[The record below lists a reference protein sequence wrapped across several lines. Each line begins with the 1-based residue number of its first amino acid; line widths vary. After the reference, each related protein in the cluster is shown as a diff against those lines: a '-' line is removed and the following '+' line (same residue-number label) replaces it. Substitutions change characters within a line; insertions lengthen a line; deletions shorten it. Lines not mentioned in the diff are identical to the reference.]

1 MGLSASTNLLSSPTA
16 HATTNVDDFY
26 FSNYI
31 VDYYLSRAE
40 DGTSRLHVV
49 EKFAAEF
56 PEYDQNRGFIRSIAA
71 TNNKGANVTIP
82 DVVSL
87 NLTATRN
94 GDSSK
99 VVDKIVYNRD
109 AETYDVYLQDPNAY
123 VHGHQLYTLEYDMS
137 NVITGVGYG
146 GKTYSYRDQ
155 AEIYQ
160 QEFYWDTNGTEWFQR
175 FEHLTANVHF
185 VGMDLSEVLDP
196 KMLAAHAAGAT
207 TGTHCYTGYYGED
220 GQNCAI
226 TTLEDGYS
234 FQATTT
240 LNRGENLTLAI
251 TLKADAFA
259 LPVYVV
265 TFKDFLPLIFWGV
278 IILIFVILFF
288 IIWRRHRKLTR
299 ENRQY
304 YKSLL
309 KPVQYLPP
317 KDLSVSQAAYFV
329 LDHRAKAS
337 AVNTLLELAVRHK
350 IELIKAPSQRLFHK
364 MTWQIRV
371 KSLDGLNK
379 SEKAILQL
387 AGDGDDEP
395 KVGDVLTL
403 KTRPTSARRAALATL
418 ARTDDKIV
426 LRKLKLLKSQSAL
439 AKTSSGG
446 TRWVVLLIILISFL
460 IPGYAYIYET
470 IFGEVDMFGIM
481 VVMVLMATILLTMRS
496 LINENDSPYAQMTQR
511 GMEMVAYMDGLRQY
525 IKLAEADR
533 LEFLQSVKG
542 ADTTPQGVVKLY
554 ERLLPYAALFGYEKS
569 WLKEL
574 GHYYANLNTAPV
586 WYDDT
591 TNVSLGAAA
600 FFTFSDFSHLRH
612 ISNTSIASYSSIG
625 SSSGSG
631 GSSSGFSGGGGGGFS
646 GGGGGGGGG
655 RGL

>member
-1 MGLSASTNLLSSPTA
+1 MRRLNFSLKTSKIFLFLLAVLGVLVLSASTNLLSNPTA

-109 AETYDVYLQDPNAY
+109 AETYDVYLQNPNAY

-155 AEIYQ
+155 AKIYQ

-175 FEHLTANVHF
+175 FEYLTANVHF

-196 KMLAAHAAGAT
+196 EMLAAHAAGAT

-220 GQNCAI
+220 GQDCAI

-234 FQATTT
+234 FQATTA

-265 TFKDFLPLIFWGV
+265 TFKDFLPFIFWGV

-329 LDHRAKAS
+329 LDHRAKAG

-364 MTWQIRV
+364 TTWQIRV

-481 VVMVLMATILLTMRS
+481 VMMVLMATILLTMRS

-542 ADTTPQGVVKLY
+542 ADTTPQGVVKTL
-554 ERLLPYAALFGYEKS
+554 R
-569 WLKEL
+569 
-574 GHYYANLNTAPV
+574 APV
-586 WYDDT
+586 ALRR
-591 TNVSLGAAA
+591 SLW
-600 FFTFSDFSHLRH
+600 LRKVL
-612 ISNTSIASYSSIG
+612 A
-625 SSSGSG
+625 
-631 GSSSGFSGGGGGGFS
+631 
-646 GGGGGGGGG
+646 
-655 RGL
+655 